1 MTLNKEKHCH
11 PQSRLDYNKGWYWME
26 TNVWCVMPGT
36 LCSTHD
42 ELIGDLSMT
51 IQSVQTKS
59 GQGLGMEV
67 QDVGANRQL
76 AAYTALVGA
85 AAFIIGA
92 VLWSTAG
99 ADIDLS
105 VTNGEMVDYLT
116 TAAANKPVLVANL
129 SFWILGALILG
140 VAGTTTANFSKR
152 RVWAQVALVSY
163 RTAVPLVIVSYV
175 TMLSVVVQIA
185 PDTSATAVSLAEVVG
200 WIGSRADWVA
210 TILMIGVGPLFLS
223 LAGQGD
229 WAPKWLVRLG
239 YGTGVCGLLT
249 AVAMYTNALG
259 TYGFVIIPVGLIWM
273 IAAGVVLRRN
283 V

>member
-1 MTLNKEKHCH
+1 MAT
-11 PQSRLDYNKGWYWME
+11 
-26 TNVWCVMPGT
+26 
-36 LCSTHD
+36 
-42 ELIGDLSMT
+42 
-51 IQSVQTKS
+51 QSVQTK
-59 GQGLGMEV
+59 GRQALAM
-67 QDVGANRQL
+67 DVNHIATNRQL
-76 AAYTALVGA
+76 AAYTALAGA

-92 VLWSTAG
+92 ILWASVG
-99 ADIDLS
+99 ADLDLS
-105 VTNGEMVDYLT
+105 VTNGEMVAYLT
-116 TAAANKPVLVANL
+116 TAAANQSVLVANL
-129 SFWILGALILG
+129 SFWIVGALILG
-140 VAGTTTANFSKR
+140 VAGTTMANFSKK
-152 RVWAQVALVSY
+152 RVWAQAALVCY

-175 TMLSVVVQIA
+175 AMLSVVVQIA

-200 WIGSRADWVA
+200 WIGSRADWLA

>member
-1 MTLNKEKHCH
+1 MSFQFVQE
-11 PQSRLDYNKGWYWME
+11 
-26 TNVWCVMPGT
+26 GT
-36 LCSTHD
+36 VPN
-42 ELIGDLSMT
+42 
-51 IQSVQTKS
+51 Q
-59 GQGLGMEV
+59 EV
-67 QDVGANRQL
+67 KQAGANKRL
-76 AAYTALVGA
+76 AAYTAVIGSA
-85 AAFIIGA
+85 SFIIGA
-92 VLWSTAG
+92 VLWSLSG
-99 ADIDLS
+99 ADLDLA
-105 VTNGEMVDYLT
+105 VTNGEMANYLI
-116 TAAANKPVLVANL
+116 TAAAHKTVLVANL

-140 VAGTTTANFSKR
+140 VAGTTMANFSKR

-175 TMLSVVVQIA
+175 AMLSVVVQIA
-185 PDTSATAVSLAEVVG
+185 PDTSDTAVALAEVVG

-273 IAAGVVLRRN
+273 IAAGVVLRRS